1 MRKGQFLRCEVKR
14 PSSLVLGGLVVDEE
28 DESPFED
35 EVLVFSF

>member
-28 DESPFED
+28 EGPFED
-35 EVLVFSF
+35 EVIVFSF